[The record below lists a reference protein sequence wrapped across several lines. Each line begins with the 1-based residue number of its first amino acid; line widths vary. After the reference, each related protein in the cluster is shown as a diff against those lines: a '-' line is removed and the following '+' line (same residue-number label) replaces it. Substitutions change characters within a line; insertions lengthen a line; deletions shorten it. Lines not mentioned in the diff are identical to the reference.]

1 MGEDGESSRYQL
13 SYYTLHTIHYQ
24 FSQPRHLPQ
33 INISNLHSTSLQH
46 PKIKMNNADLHPRV
60 LSLSADSSAAATP
73 TDQSR
78 RASHESEHAA
88 TTHFASQQDKTH
100 KTLNQSIKKMW
111 KDIKHAAVEHHR
123 GVNAAYQA
131 SYGYGTGGY
140 RVGGN

>member
-1 MGEDGESSRYQL
+1 TL
-13 SYYTLHTIHYQ
+13 STLIPHYTAYTIYSHKQNTLPKSTSPIYTLH
-24 FSQPRHLPQ
+24 L
-33 INISNLHSTSLQH
+33 SNT

-131 SYGYGTGGY
+131 SYGYGTGAY
-140 RVGGN
+140 RVGGK